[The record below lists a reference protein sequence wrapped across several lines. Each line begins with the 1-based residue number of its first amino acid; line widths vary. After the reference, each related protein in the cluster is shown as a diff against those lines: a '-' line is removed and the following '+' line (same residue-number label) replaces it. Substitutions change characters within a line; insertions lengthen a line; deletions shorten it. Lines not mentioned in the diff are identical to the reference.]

1 MPLPQTSKLA
11 PETDAAGLLRSAAQ
25 LLFVNGLSSESTYDT
40 IARFGRGL
48 GVSAEVLLRWGE
60 VLLFVNGRESTEIL
74 PAKPV
79 GVDMGRVTATLRV
92 IDDFCDQRITP
103 EQARA
108 AFDAIARMPPVHIV
122 RFVALAALGAMAL
135 GVIFG
140 AVDVITL
147 AVIGLSAGG
156 GALLRRGVSHLTS
169 NTLVQPFSAAL
180 LAGLAGVAALHLGL
194 DVDIRL
200 VLVCPCMVLVPGPHV
215 LNGTIDL
222 ARARITIGS
231 ARLVFASLIVLMIS
245 AGLLLGLTLAD
256 IDLPTT
262 ASPVAVPLLHD
273 VVAAG
278 LAVAAYGTFFNMPW
292 RMLPIPIV
300 VGMLAHSAHW
310 LLLWLGFGLPLSSL
324 VACLI
329 VGILVAPIADR
340 LHYPFAAFAFASVVS
355 MVPGVFLFDGAAA
368 IVEIYVNG
376 AAASPALLISAVASV
391 ATALI
396 IILAMTV
403 GLIVPKMIQ
412 SSAARRAG

>member
-1 MPLPQTSKLA
+1 MQKTSTTSPA
-11 PETDAAGLLRSAAQ
+11 STDLLLVAAQ
-25 LLFVNGLSSESTYDT
+25 LLFVNGLSSESTYDA
-40 IARFGRGL
+40 IRRFGRGF

-60 VLLFVNGRESTEIL
+60 VLLFVNGRQSTQIL
-74 PAKPV
+74 PAKPT

-92 IDDFCDQRITP
+92 IDEFCGGRISP
-103 EQARA
+103 EQASA
-108 AFDAIARMPPVHIV
+108 AFDEIARMPPVDIW

-140 AVDVITL
+140 AVDIITL

-156 GALLRRGVSHLTS
+156 GALLRRGLSHMTS
-169 NTLVQPFSAAL
+169 NTLIQPFGAAL
-180 LAGLAGVAALHLGL
+180 LAGLTGVAALRLGL
-194 DVDIRL
+194 GVDIRL

-245 AGLLLGLTLAD
+245 AGLLLGLTVAHV
-256 IDLPTT
+256 DLPTS
-262 ASPVAVPLLHD
+262 ASSATVPLMHD
-273 VVAAG
+273 VAAAG

-300 VGMLAHSAHW
+300 VGMLAHSSHW
-310 LLLWLGFGLPLSSL
+310 LLLSLGFGLPLSSL

-329 VGILVAPIADR
+329 VGTLVAPIADR

-368 IVEIYVNG
+368 VVEIYAMGTG
-376 AAASPALLISAVASV
+376 APPTLLISAVANV
-391 ATALI
+391 ATALMI
-396 IILAMTV
+396 VLAMTV
-403 GLIVPKMIQ
+403 GLILPKMIQ
-412 SSAARRAG
+412 GSLVAPS